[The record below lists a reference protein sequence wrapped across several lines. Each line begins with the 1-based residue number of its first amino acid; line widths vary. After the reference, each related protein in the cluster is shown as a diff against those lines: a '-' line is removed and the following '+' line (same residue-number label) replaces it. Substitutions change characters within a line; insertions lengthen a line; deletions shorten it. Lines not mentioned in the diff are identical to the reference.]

1 MKVNYDLKMEEILK
15 DELEEIKKSGK
26 KKRLLIH
33 SCCGPCS
40 SSVLEYLKDY
50 FKMDI
55 FYYNPNITFEEE
67 YYFRKEEQKEMIRKL
82 NYDIDVIDA
91 DYDPQKDFFDKI
103 KGLENEPERGKR
115 CFACYDL
122 RIRETAKK
130 AKEDGYD
137 YFSTVLSISPM
148 KNAAWINE
156 IGDKYS
162 HVNDIPF
169 LFGDFKKKNRYLR
182 SIQISKELGMYR
194 QEYCGCVYSKE
205 EREKYE
211 EAKRLREEQEQNKVG

>member
-1 MKVNYDLKMEEILK
+1 MKINYDLKMEEILK
-15 DELEEIKKSGK
+15 DELEEIKISGK

-40 SSVLEYLKDY
+40 SSVLEYLKD
-50 FKMDI
+50 FFQIDI

-67 YYFRKEEQKEMIRKL
+67 YYFRKEEQKEMIQKL
-82 NYDIDVIDA
+82 GYDINVIDA

-103 KGLENEPERGKR
+103 KGMEDEPERGKR

-122 RIRETAKK
+122 RLRETAKK
-130 AKEDGYD
+130 AREDKYD

-148 KNAAWINE
+148 KNVNWINE

-162 HVNDIPF
+162 QMNEIPF
-169 LFGDFKKKNRYLR
+169 LFADFKKKNRYLR
-182 SIQISKELGMYR
+182 SIQISKDLGMYR
-194 QEYCGCVYSKE
+194 QEYCGCVYSKV

-211 EAKRLREEQEQNKVG
+211 EAKKLREENKL

>member
-1 MKVNYDLKMEEILK
+1 MKINYDLKMEEILK
-15 DELEEIKKSGK
+15 DELEEIKNSGK

-40 SSVLEYLKDY
+40 SSVLEYLKD
-50 FKMDI
+50 FFQIDI

-67 YYFRKEEQKEMIRKL
+67 YYFRKEEQKEMIQKL
-82 NYDIDVIDA
+82 GYDINVIDA
-91 DYDPQKDFFDKI
+91 DYDPKKDFFDKI
-103 KGLENEPERGKR
+103 SGMEDEPERGKR

-122 RIRETAKK
+122 RLRETAKK
-130 AKEDGYD
+130 AREEKYD

-148 KNAAWINE
+148 KNVNWINE

-162 HVNDIPF
+162 QMNEIPF
-169 LFGDFKKKNRYLR
+169 LFADFKKKNRYLR

-194 QEYCGCVYSKE
+194 QEYCGCVYSKV

-211 EAKRLREEQEQNKVG
+211 EAKKLREGQKEGEV